1 MWTCPPPLASLSSL
15 VADPTLLD
23 RHLVFVAGKGGAGKS
38 TVTAALALLAA
49 RAGKRVLVC
58 EVNAPQPRI
67 AALLGA
73 EGPVDAPGP
82 RELLPGLHALNV
94 LPAAAMH
101 EYGLMV
107 LRFRAVTHA
116 VFENRLIRY
125 FLRAIPSLAELVVL
139 GKILHEAR
147 SRGPKGPRWDLVLV
161 DAPATGHAIQL
172 LRVPSALLDAV
183 PAGPLR
189 HDAEWM
195 ERLLVD
201 PVQTA
206 VALVTLPEET
216 PVNEAI
222 ELDAQVRGVLGMSRA
237 GLFVNAVPA
246 TRLAPAEVAALAGAR
261 DAPPPLGPAV
271 RAATLASIRAE
282 EARRHVGRL
291 RAALDLPTTLLPLV
305 PSVGWGP
312 RQVEAVAG
320 AIARAWQ
327 GGEEAAWTSCWG
339 AG

>member
-1 MWTCPPPLASLSSL
+1 M
-15 VADPTLLD
+15 ADPTLLD

-67 AALLGA
+67 AGLLAPEGA
-73 EGPVDAPGP
+73 GAAGRRGEGSARATRADAPGP
-82 RELLPGLHALNV
+82 REVLPGIHVLNV
-94 LPAAAMH
+94 RPPDAMH

-107 LRFRAVTHA
+107 LRFKAVTHA
-116 VFENRLIRY
+116 VFENRLVRY
-125 FLRAIPSLAELVVL
+125 FLRVIPSLAELVVL
-139 GKILHEAR
+139 GKILHEVR
-147 SRGPKGPRWDLVLV
+147 SREPTGARWDLVLV

-172 LRVPSALLDAV
+172 LRVPSALLDTV

-216 PVNEAI
+216 PVNEAL
-222 ELDAQVRGVLGMSRA
+222 ELEAQVRGVLGMARG

-246 TRLAPAEVAALAGAR
+246 SRLSPQEVAAIVGAR
-261 DAPPPLGPAV
+261 DDPPPLGPAV
-271 RAATLASIRAE
+271 RAAELASIRAE
-282 EARRHVGRL
+282 EAQRHIARL
-291 RAALDLPTTLLPLV
+291 RAALDLPTTLLPLL

-312 RQVEAVAG
+312 RQVEVVAD
-320 AIARAWQ
+320 AMARAWGQ
-327 GGEEAAWTSCWG
+327 TEEAA
-339 AG
+339 